1 MADLVIR
8 GMEMPK
14 GNNAISIIIFS
25 NGKVS
30 LAHDKKY
37 AEYAEA
43 VPLPE
48 RHGRLGDLDELETT
62 VIDAIEKGFNA
73 VDILLDIRFAPT
85 IIEAEGGEEA

>member
-1 MADLVIR
+1 MKWCPTMADILIR

-14 GNNAISIIIFS
+14 GDNTTSIIIFS

-48 RHGRLGDLDELETT
+48 GHGRL
-62 VIDAIEKGFNA
+62 IDAYVLMKKRN
-73 VDILLDIRFAPT
+73 RT
-85 IIEAEGGEEA
+85 